1 MVRLPKTLEKDENMS
16 KEPFINGE
24 CSIGTSMVL

>member
-1 MVRLPKTLEKDENMS
+1 MVGLPKTLENDENVS

-24 CSIGTSMVL
+24 CSISTSMVL